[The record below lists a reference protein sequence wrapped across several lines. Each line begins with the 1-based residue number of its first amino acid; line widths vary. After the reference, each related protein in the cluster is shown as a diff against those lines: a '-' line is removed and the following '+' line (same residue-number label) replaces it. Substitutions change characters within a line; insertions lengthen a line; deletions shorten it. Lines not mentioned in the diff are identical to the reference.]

1 MAVEVH
7 SSFVIHPGTW
17 LKEAVV
23 APTGLSVRALA
34 EKLDVSRPTLSR
46 LLNGHAGLS
55 SEMALRFEKAFG
67 LNADTLMRMQIAHEM
82 TEARERLDELRVD
95 RVLEAA

>member
-1 MAVEVH
+1 MLRFIPR
-7 SSFVIHPGTW
+7 S
-17 LKEAVV
+17 
-23 APTGLSVRALA
+23 
-34 EKLDVSRPTLSR
+34 
-46 LLNGHAGLS
+46 LS

-95 RVLEAA
+95 RVPEAA